1 MAKKKD
7 DLDDLVEK
15 AKVLAEATGR
25 DEADI
30 LADLMDDGILNE
42 RWPDWLIQGKPR
54 TSHRY
59 TFSTYNYYKKDAP
72 LVKSGLLGPVTI
84 QESNY

>member
-25 DEADI
+25 EEADI
-30 LADLMDDGILNE
+30 LADLMDDGILNDSHKE
-42 RWPDWLIQGKPR
+42 TEKTDLVTQLKEAAELINTVQAI
-54 TSHRY
+54 
-59 TFSTYNYYKKDAP
+59 N
-72 LVKSGLLGPVTI
+72 
-84 QESNY
+84 QEVSEN